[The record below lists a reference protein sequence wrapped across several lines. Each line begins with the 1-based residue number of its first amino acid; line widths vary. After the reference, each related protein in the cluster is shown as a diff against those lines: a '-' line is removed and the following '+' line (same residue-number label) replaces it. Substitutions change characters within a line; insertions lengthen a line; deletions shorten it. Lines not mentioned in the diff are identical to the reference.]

1 MTQINAYI
9 SFNGNCREAMN
20 FYKDCL
26 GGELNLMQVKDTPA
40 AAACPAGTEDQIM
53 HSSLTKNEMVLFATD
68 MVGQEAFRQGN
79 NMALCVNCSNE
90 EEINDFFKKL
100 ALGIFGSED
109 DCMQFDAIPH
119 GYHYFLFVIGGDVL
133 SKCESDGE

>member
-9 SFNGNCREAMN
+9 SFNGNCRQAMN

-40 AAACPAGTEDQIM
+40 AATCPAGTEDHIM
-53 HSSLTKNEMVLFATD
+53 HSSLTKNGMVLFATD
-68 MVGQEAFRQGN
+68 MVDQEAFQQGN
-79 NMALCVNCSNE
+79 NMALCVNCSSE

-100 ALGIFGSED
+100 AEGGKITCPLGVQFWGATFGSLID
-109 DCMQFDAIPH
+109 KFGIAWMFNYD
-119 GYHYFLFVIGGDVL
+119 
-133 SKCESDGE
+133 KNKNN